1 MLNKSSNKY
10 SIKKKKKKKM
20 NQFKCKMLQNNNN
33 SNNLINFLILAK
45 NLSD

>member
-10 SIKKKKKKKM
+10 SIKKKKEKM

>member
-10 SIKKKKKKKM
+10 SIKKKKM

>member
-10 SIKKKKKKKM
+10 SIKKKKKV

-33 SNNLINFLILAK
+33 SNNLINFLILTK